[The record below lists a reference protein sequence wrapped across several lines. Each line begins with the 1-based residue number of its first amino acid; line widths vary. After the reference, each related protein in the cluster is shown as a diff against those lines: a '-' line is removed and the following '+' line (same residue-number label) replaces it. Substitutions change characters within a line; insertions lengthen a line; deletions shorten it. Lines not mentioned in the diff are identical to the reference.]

1 MTYGYGSRSGF
12 GARLGKVPL
21 IWLALATGGPLAGCS
36 KDQGSHVETEQVGSV
51 GLSLTAAP
59 GVTLNSVAYAI
70 TGNGFTKAGTID
82 TSGSPVV
89 SGTIGGIPAGN
100 GYTITLSATSVEG
113 TTTFSG
119 SATFAV
125 TAGATTSVT
134 VRLNGVGKTGNGSV
148 SVNGTINVNPR
159 IDEATVTPQTVF
171 LGGSIKLHAA
181 GSDPDAWP
189 APLTYYW
196 STTGGV
202 IDNPTAPDATLTSA
216 TPGTFTITLTV
227 SDGDATDT
235 ATTTV
240 TFVRPSG
247 AGGAGGGGVGGVGGA
262 GGAGGAVAGGPS
274 KPNILLIIADD
285 YGAEASS
292 LYPTIAGTKGQV
304 PVPNIEALAQN
315 GVVFDNAWASPVCSP
330 TRGTIV
336 SGQYGFRTGVT
347 TVGNVLPTSTV
358 TLFDRLTAE
367 SPSYTHA
374 FFGKYHLGGGSIDPR
389 PGTPYTGFDV
399 SQILQHVRDLGITTY
414 RGILGGALTDYFS
427 WTSYDIN
434 GPAVPYTTY
443 TTSVLADYA
452 IDFIHQQ
459 QATKPDQPW
468 FLYQAFNAP
477 HAANGG
483 NNPYQVPPPELHHV
497 DLSSVGN
504 PAPGAYQTNI
514 PVYQSDIQALDTE
527 IGRLLAQVDFS
538 KTLVIFVGD
547 NGVPPP
553 VKDTATGLRDAKGS
567 AYEGGVRVP
576 LIVAGAGVNRRGRE
590 DNLFVTTDLY
600 ATILDVAGV
609 AGVSHVNDSY
619 SLKPLFTD
627 EAASS
632 GRAFS
637 FSEVS
642 SGTTNRQYGLRDSR
656 FKLVNRLGT
665 WELYDLVTDPHEATN
680 LYANPQHAAVRAV
693 LQAQIALL
701 KASATNPAYF
711 Q

>member
-1 MTYGYGSRSGF
+1 MKNGYVGSGF
-12 GARLGKVPL
+12 TAGLGKVPL
-21 IWLALATGGPLAGCS
+21 LWLVLATSAPLGCS
-36 KDQGSHVETEQVGSV
+36 KDPSHPGGVESTGSIS
-51 GLSLTAAP
+51 LSLTAAP
-59 GVTLNSVAYAI
+59 SVTLDAVTYSIA
-70 TGNGFTKAGTID
+70 GNDFTKTGTID
-82 TSGSPVV
+82 TRKAPVIK
-89 SGTIGGIPAGN
+89 GTIGGLPAGK
-100 GYTITLSATSVEG
+100 GYVITLTAQSAEG
-113 TTTFSG
+113 DTTFTG
-119 SATFAV
+119 SAKFDV

-134 VRLNGVGKTGNGSV
+134 VRLNGTGKTGHGSV
-148 SVNGTINVNPR
+148 AVTGTINVNPR
-159 IDEATVTPQTVF
+159 IDELTVTPQVVF
-171 LGGSIKLHAA
+171 VGGSIKLLAA
-181 GSDPDAWP
+181 GNDPDGWP

-202 IDNPTAPDATLTSA
+202 IDDPIGPSATLTSA

-227 SDGDATDT
+227 SDGDGTDT

-240 TFVRPSG
+240 TFVNPSTSD
-247 AGGAGGGGVGGVGGA
+247 GGGVDGGA
-262 GGAGGAVAGGPS
+262 SAAS

-285 YGAEASS
+285 LGAESTS
-292 LYPTIAGTKGQV
+292 LYPSLAGTRGQV
-304 PVPNIEALAQN
+304 SIPNIEALARN

-358 TLFDRLTAE
+358 TLFDRLNAE

-374 FFGKYHLGGGSIDPR
+374 VFGKYHLGGGSIDPR
-389 PGTPYTGFDV
+389 PGTPFPEV
-399 SQILQHVRDLGITTY
+399 PQILQHVRDLGIKTY
-414 RGILGGALTDYFS
+414 RGILGGGLTDYFN
-427 WTSYDIN
+427 WTTYDIN
-434 GPAVPYTTY
+434 GPAVASTTY
-443 TTSVLADYA
+443 ATTALTDYA

-459 QATKPDQPW
+459 QSTKPDQPW
-468 FLYQAFNAP
+468 FVYQAYNAP

-483 NNPYQVPPPELHHV
+483 NNPYQVPPPALHHV

-504 PAPGAYQTNI
+504 PAPGAYATNI
-514 PVYQSDIQALDTE
+514 PIYQAEIQSLDTE
-527 IGRLLAQVDFS
+527 IGRLLAEVDL
-538 KTLVIFVGD
+538 TRTTVIFVGD

-553 VKDTATGLRDAKGS
+553 VKDTATGLRDAKGT

-576 LIVAGAGVNRRGRE
+576 LIVAGAGVTRRGRE

-609 AGVSHVNDSY
+609 AVSHVNDSY

-632 GRAFS
+632 GRTFS

-642 SGTTNRQYGLRDSR
+642 TGTNNRQYGLRDTR
-656 FKLVNRLGT
+656 FKLVNNLGR
-665 WELYDLVTDPHEATN
+665 WELYDLATDAKETTN
-680 LYANPQHAAVRAV
+680 LYQNARYAAVRAA
-693 LQAQIALL
+693 LQAQIATL
-701 KASATNPAYF
+701 KAGAAPGYF